1 MIFFR
6 HNTRVQKH
14 HPIHSR
20 YVTSFNQQ
28 YFELLNIM
36 KQYSENYPKFPIFYA
51 NNRAICVTKPKLLIS
66 IWHEYI
72 TQKYMTQIMDEN
84 IEYFLMQD
92 FDSRAIS
99 RRFYV
104 AYCVN
109 KALNYM
115 KNIYPRM
122 TDNDLELV
130 KQKVKKLCIISN
142 LYFNSKMMHDSA
154 LHF

>member
-6 HNTRVQKH
+6 QNTRVQKR
-14 HPIHSR
+14 HPFHSH

-36 KQYSENYPKFPIFYA
+36 KQYSAKHSKFPLFYA
-51 NNRAICVTKPKLLIS
+51 NNKAICVTKPKLLIS

-72 TQKYMTQIMDEN
+72 TQKYMSQIMDEN
-84 IEYFLMQD
+84 VEYFLMQD
-92 FDSRAIS
+92 FEGRYVSRK
-99 RRFYV
+99 FYV
-104 AYCVN
+104 TYGVN
-109 KALNYM
+109 KALTYM
-115 KNIYPRM
+115 KNIYPEL
-122 TDNDLELV
+122 TENDLELV
-130 KQKVKKLCIISN
+130 KQLIKKLCIISN